1 MAKKLTFLDQA
12 FGFTE
17 SDNSPKHVAGLHL
30 LQMPKNA
37 SKNYLNEFVKK
48 LRTFDKAVSP
58 FNSVA
63 VMFLG
68 FPLRLKEEEK
78 LDIDYHIKEHELED
92 ISDKEKLHQFAA
104 RLHESRLS
112 LDKPLWQCH
121 LIKSRKGRKFA
132 IYMKI
137 HHMYGDGFTLV
148 KWLQAALSENIDTE
162 NFKPIWAKEH
172 PRKKRKPP
180 KSTLISVLKGIL
192 GFFLA
197 VKDFIWICFRVLLKL
212 LRINKTYMPVPFTGT
227 KTVLTGQ
234 VKKGRVVSTTDLAYN
249 RVHKLSK
256 RLRASI
262 NEVLL
267 CSFDIATHRFL
278 TEYGQTFDK
287 ALLSNIP
294 INLRKPGD
302 DSSGNKLAILPIEL
316 AHGQKDPY
324 LRMREIIENHRAVI
338 RATKRSHPGS
348 FSYYTV
354 FIQFFALIYEVLHL
368 SNLVHPIANILV
380 SNIPG
385 PRKSMYFDDSKV
397 LAVYPISTITPG
409 GGINITLMTYDETVN
424 IGIVCCDNDIK
435 SLDPLA
441 QYFHEAFEL
450 LEKCVDDPTVN
461 IDDIG
466 EQVIKNHPSEVVEHQ
481 PYTDAPNH
489 QSDH

>member
-30 LQMPKNA
+30 LKMPKNA
-37 SKNYLNEFVKK
+37 NENFYDEFIKK
-48 LRTFDKAVSP
+48 LRTYDKAVSP

-68 FPLRLKEEEK
+68 FPIRLKEQEK
-78 LDIDYHIKEHELED
+78 LDVDYHIKVHEMD
-92 ISDKEKLHQFAA
+92 DVSDMEELHKLAA

-121 LIKSRKGRKFA
+121 VIKSRKGRKYA

-148 KWLQAALSENIDTE
+148 KWLQAALSESKDSTD
-162 NFKPIWAKEH
+162 FKPIWAKEH
-172 PRKKRKPP
+172 PRKKRKPS
-180 KSTLISVLKGIL
+180 KSTLSSVLKGIMS
-192 GFFLA
+192 FFLA

-212 LRINKTYMPVPFTGT
+212 LRINKIYMPVPFTGT

-234 VKKGRVVSTTDLAYN
+234 VKKGRVVTTTDLPYH

-287 ALLSNIP
+287 ALFSNIP

-316 AHGQKDPY
+316 AHGEKDPY
-324 LRMREIIENHRAVI
+324 LRMRQIIENHRTVI
-338 RATKRSHPGS
+338 RAAKRSHPGS

-354 FIQFFALIYEVLHL
+354 FIQFAALIYELLHL
-368 SNLVHPIANILV
+368 SNVVHPIANLLI

-385 PRKSMYFDDSKV
+385 PRKSMYFADSKL
-397 LAVYPISTITPG
+397 LAIYPISTITPG
-409 GGINITLMTYDETVN
+409 GGVNVTLMTYDDTVN

-441 QYFHEAFEL
+441 EYLHEAFEL
-450 LEKCVDDPTVN
+450 LENCIDDPSVN
-461 IDDIG
+461 TDDIG
-466 EQVIKNHPSEVVEHQ
+466 EQVAKNHPSEVVEHQ
-481 PYTDAPNH
+481 SYNDAPNNEL
-489 QSDH
+489 DH